1 MCVQEQILNTERII
15 DHSDYKLLNTER
27 NCKIC
32 LEQYD
37 FKSFCGVQLVFYE
50 RV

>member
-1 MCVQEQILNTERII
+1 MCLQEQILNADQV
-15 DHSDYKLLNTER
+15 DHAENKLLNTER
-27 NCKIC
+27 NGKIC

-37 FKSFCGVQLVFYE
+37 FKSFCGVQLLFSE